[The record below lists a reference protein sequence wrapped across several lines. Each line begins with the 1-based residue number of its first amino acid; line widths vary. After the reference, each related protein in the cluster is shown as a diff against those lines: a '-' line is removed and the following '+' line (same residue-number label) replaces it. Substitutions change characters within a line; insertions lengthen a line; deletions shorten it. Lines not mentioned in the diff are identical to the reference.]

1 MPKVIVIDPG
11 HGGSDPGAS
20 GHDIVEADFVL
31 KMAVLVKSFLAEYDC
46 QVLLTRSDDTYVSLA
61 DRPKLARAVGA
72 KLFVSLHANAFG
84 EARPRGFET
93 FIHSS
98 ADIRA
103 ARAQKAIHEAI
114 YEAIADRTPDRGM
127 KRANYQV
134 LRESGSIPAV
144 LIEYGFLTNS
154 DDAAYLGD
162 DGIKRALARATATGI
177 AAFAGLSR
185 RVGRVA
191 KWRVAV
197 DGAQVG
203 AYLDPAR
210 AVAEAVSSE
219 SARKIEIT
227 RI

>member
-1 MPKVIVIDPG
+1 MARLIVIDPG

-20 GHDIVEADFVL
+20 GHDIIEADFVL
-31 KMAVLVKSFLAEYDC
+31 EMAVLVKSFLAEYDC

-93 FIHSS
+93 FIHNN
-98 ADIRA
+98 ADIHA
-103 ARAQKAIHEAI
+103 SRAQRAIHEAV
-114 YEAIADRTPDRGM
+114 YEVIADRTPDRGM

-154 DDAAYLGD
+154 DDAAYLN
-162 DGIKRALARATATGI
+162 DGSVKRALARATATGI

-197 DGAQVG
+197 DGTQVG
-203 AYLDPAR
+203 AYLDPAK
-210 AVAEAVSSE
+210 AVAEAVADE
-219 SARKIEIT
+219 RARRIDVT